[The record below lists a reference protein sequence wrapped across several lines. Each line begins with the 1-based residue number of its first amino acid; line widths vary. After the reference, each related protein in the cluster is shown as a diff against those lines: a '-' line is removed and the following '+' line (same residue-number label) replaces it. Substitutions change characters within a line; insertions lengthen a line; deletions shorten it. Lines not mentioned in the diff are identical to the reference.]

1 MLIRVGLERRTI
13 WRSRCAPAPRTS
25 RSLHDPFTASVIQR
39 REDNGP
45 GPARISKMLKH
56 NGARPQG
63 RVPHPGP
70 GRREEACE
78 PEELALSGLRPVTHG
93 ADLVSVSGSAL
104 ESVLRDIN
112 EVYH

>member
-1 MLIRVGLERRTI
+1 MPRLPGHRGPSTIRL
-13 WRSRCAPAPRTS
+13 PRPS
-25 RSLHDPFTASVIQR
+25 FSGA
-39 REDNGP
+39 EDNGP

-104 ESVLRDIN
+104 ESVLRDNN